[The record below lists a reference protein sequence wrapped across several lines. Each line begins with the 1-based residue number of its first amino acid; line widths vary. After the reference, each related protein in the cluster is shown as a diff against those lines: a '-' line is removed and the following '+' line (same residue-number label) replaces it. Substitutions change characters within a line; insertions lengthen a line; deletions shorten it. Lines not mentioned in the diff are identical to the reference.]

1 MGVGIR
7 KSLKR
12 LMQSDNEEKVEVPIY
27 VLCTFFSFGQFI
39 IFLMICDVPGHQ
51 WKVKKL
57 LGVSQARVTV

>member
-1 MGVGIR
+1 
-7 KSLKR
+7 
-12 LMQSDNEEKVEVPIY
+12 MQSDNEEKVEVPIY